1 MQCGEAFGKMS
12 YVIPIAYPDPPFI
25 IDTTVTPIP
34 ANSSSPMQIIADTGV
49 QTGVGVT
56 FNDNT
61 GDFIGVYIGLQG
73 YEQLVAIIGNG
84 TSGQGWAS
92 IPANSRISLRSMTSN
107 PITQG
112 LLNIVV
118 VSI

>member
-1 MQCGEAFGKMS
+1 MS
-12 YVIPIAYPDPPFI
+12 YVIPIAYPDPPYI
-25 IDTTVTPIP
+25 IDTTVTAIP
-34 ANSSSPMQIIADTGV
+34 ANSSVPLQIILDTGV

-61 GDFIGVYIGLQG
+61 GDFIGVFMGPSG
-73 YEQLVAIIGNG
+73 FEQLICIIGNG
-84 TSGQGWAS
+84 LSGQGWAH
-92 IPANSRISLRSMTSN
+92 IPANSRISIRSMTAR

-112 LLNIVV
+112 LLNVVV